1 LRNINSIEIEG
12 NTIRFVIRRRNV
24 KYPRLE
30 FSENIL
36 NLVIPKNK
44 KNWRELIE
52 LKKNWILSKYKEL
65 KKIIDE
71 NGHLSKEFILFG
83 KKVKV
88 EVSNDKVKIGKK
100 IVGRNFG
107 DINKK
112 LKEILTKK
120 ISKIAEKYSKKL
132 GVKFNRI
139 LIRRQKTK
147 WSSCSTRG
155 NLTFNIKAI
164 SLPEDLLK
172 YLVYHEVLHLIE
184 RNHSIRFVKLLE
196 KEFSNFREKEEELK
210 RYWIILNENFW
221 WKKI

>member
-1 LRNINSIEIEG
+1 MNSINIDG

-36 NLVIPKNK
+36 TLIIPKNRK
-44 KNWRELIE
+44 KWRELIKQ
-52 LKKNWILSKYKEL
+52 KKNWILSKYKEL

-71 NGHLSKEFILFG
+71 NGYLSKEFIFFG

-100 IVGRNFG
+100 IVGRSFL

-112 LKEILTKK
+112 LKGVLSKK
-120 ISKIAEKYSKKL
+120 ISKIADEYSKKL
-132 GVKFNRI
+132 GVKYNKI

-164 SLPEDLLK
+164 SLPEDLLR
-172 YLVYHEVLHLIE
+172 YLVYHEVLHFLE
-184 RNHSIRFVKLLE
+184 RNHSIRFIKLLE
-196 KEFSNFREKEEELK
+196 KEFPNFREKEEELK